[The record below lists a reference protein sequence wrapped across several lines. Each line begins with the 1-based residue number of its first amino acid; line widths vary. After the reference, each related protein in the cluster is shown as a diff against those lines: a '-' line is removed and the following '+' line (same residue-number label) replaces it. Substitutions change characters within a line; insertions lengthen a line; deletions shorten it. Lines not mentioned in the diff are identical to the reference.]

1 MRRRQSIGILALL
14 VAAAVIWA
22 APPAPESTASP
33 VTGEVCWSEL
43 VFKARKLLL
52 SATAI
57 LRFEQ
62 LEPGDT
68 QLREVPKGVS
78 FPVGESR
85 ILHVSMRNQL
95 PFGRDEKVSA
105 WLDSGSGA
113 ALQSEKLVT
122 GSKQYW
128 KLRRYGQ
135 KGFFQW
141 RSEPSGKAEKKLD
154 RASWTR
160 TSDYWVHWDQSPPE
174 GVAVSDSYALLYLI
188 SAARLD
194 QPGTS
199 LKTVIFSKKKLVE
212 LEFKPGRRLHHKVS
226 YTEKRSTTSKQR
238 SGKIWVREVK
248 GTGKPL
254 SGGGDGKDVDLGF
267 LGMQGELTVL
277 LEEGTGIPIEV
288 QGRADNIGKLRVVLQ
303 QVTLQA
309 PPEEPKP

>member
-1 MRRRQSIGILALL
+1 MWRRYSIGALTLLAL
-14 VAAAVIWA
+14 VAAIYA
-22 APPAPESTASP
+22 APPAPDTTTA
-33 VTGEVCWSEL
+33 TGQVCWSEL

-62 LEPGDT
+62 LEPADI
-68 QLREVPKGVS
+68 LREVPRGKS
-78 FPVGESR
+78 FPVGESK
-85 ILHVSMRNQL
+85 ILLVSMSNQL

-128 KLRRYGQ
+128 KLRRYGP

-154 RASWTR
+154 RSAWTR
-160 TSDYWVHWDQSPPE
+160 TSDYWVHWDQNPPE
-174 GVAVSDSYALLYLI
+174 GVAVCDSYALLYLI

-194 QPGTS
+194 QPETS
-199 LKTVIFSKKKLVE
+199 LKTIIFSKKKLVE
-212 LEFKPGRRLHHKVS
+212 LEFKPGRRLSHKVS
-226 YTEKRSTTSKQR
+226 YTEMRGKARKRR
-238 SGKIWVREVK
+238 SGRIWVREVK

-254 SGGGDGKDVDLGF
+254 SGGGNGKDVDLGF
-267 LGMQGELTVL
+267 LGMKGELTVL
-277 LEEGTGIPIEV
+277 LEEGTGVPIEV
-288 QGRADNIGKLRVVLQ
+288 RGKADNIGKLRVVLQ
-303 QVTLQA
+303 RVTLQA
-309 PPEEPKP
+309 RPGKPQT

>member
-1 MRRRQSIGILALL
+1 
-14 VAAAVIWA
+14 
-22 APPAPESTASP
+22 
-33 VTGEVCWSEL
+33 VTGQVCWSEL

-57 LRFEQ
+57 LSFEQ
-62 LEPGDT
+62 LEPGDI
-68 QLREVPKGVS
+68 LRDVPSGKS
-78 FPVGESR
+78 FPVGESK
-85 ILHVSMRNQL
+85 ILLVSMRNQL

-128 KLRRYGQ
+128 KLRRYGP

-141 RSEPSGKAEKKLD
+141 RAEPSGNAEKKLD
-154 RASWTR
+154 RSSWTR

-174 GVAVSDSYALLYLI
+174 GVTVCDSYALLYLI

-194 QPGTS
+194 QPGNS

-212 LEFKPGRRLHHKVS
+212 LEFSPGQRLSQKVS
-226 YTEKRSTTSKQR
+226 YTEKRDKTSKRR
-238 SGKIWVREVK
+238 SGRIWVREVK

-254 SGGGDGKDVDLGF
+254 SGGGNGKDVDLGF
-267 LGMQGELTVL
+267 LGMQGEMTVL
-277 LEEGTGIPIEV
+277 LEEGTGVPIEV
-288 QGRADNIGKLRVVLQ
+288 RGRADNIGNLRVVLQ
-303 QVTLQA
+303 QVTLQ
-309 PPEEPKP
+309 PRSEEP